1 MPCAEVMTAEIS
13 IKPDNLPT
21 LDYEKRLWSRGIQY
35 VAGLDEAGR
44 GCWAGP
50 VAAAAVIL
58 PAEKEIQKK
67 LAGVRDSKLMSAGQ
81 RTVWAEKIKS
91 AALSHGIGFSSHAE
105 IDRLGIVRATRLAM
119 ERALACLRVEPQFLL
134 LDYLLLPAVDLP
146 QTGLVHGDGLVLS
159 IAAASI
165 LAKTSRDE
173 WMATME
179 SLYPGYGFA
188 RNKGYG
194 TLQHRLNLK
203 RLGVSA
209 IHRQSFAP
217 VRQMLV

>member
-1 MPCAEVMTAEIS
+1 MPCADFMTAERS
-13 IKPDNLPT
+13 IKPNNLPT
-21 LDYEKRLWSRGIQY
+21 LEYEKRLWSRGIQY

-58 PAEKEIQKK
+58 PAEKGIQKR
-67 LAGVRDSKLMSAGQ
+67 LAGVRDSKQMSATQ
-81 RTVWAEKIKS
+81 RTLWAEKIRCT
-91 AALSHGIGFSSHAE
+91 ALSHGVGFSSHAE
-105 IDRLGIVRATRLAM
+105 IDRLGIVQATRLAM

-134 LDYLLLPAVDLP
+134 LDYLVLPAVELP

-173 WMATME
+173 WMAAMD
-179 SLYPGYGFA
+179 SQYPGYGFA
-188 RNKGYG
+188 RHKGYG
-194 TLQHRLNLK
+194 TIQHRLNLK

-209 IHRQSFAP
+209 IHRRSFAP
-217 VRQMLV
+217 IRQMLS

>member
-1 MPCAEVMTAEIS
+1 MTVKGN
-13 IKPDNLPT
+13 IKPNNLPT

-58 PAEKEIQKK
+58 PAEKGIQKK
-67 LAGVRDSKLMSAGQ
+67 LAGVRDSKQMSAAQ
-81 RTVWAEKIKS
+81 RTLWAEKIKD
-91 AALSHGIGFSSHAE
+91 AAVCYGVGFSSHAE
-105 IDRLGIVRATRLAM
+105 IDLFGIVRATRQAM
-119 ERALACLRVEPQFLL
+119 ERALACLQLEPQFLL

-146 QTGLVHGDGLVLS
+146 QMGLVHGDQLVLS

-173 WMATME
+173 WMAAVE
-179 SLYPGYGFA
+179 LKYPGYGFA
-188 RNKGYG
+188 SNKGYG

-209 IHRQSFAP
+209 IHRHSFAP
-217 VRQMLV
+217 VRQMLA

>member
-1 MPCAEVMTAEIS
+1 MTAEGS
-13 IKPDNLPT
+13 IKPNNLPT
-21 LDYEKRLWSRGIQY
+21 LDYEKRLWSRGIQT

-58 PAEKEIQKK
+58 PAEKGIQKK
-67 LAGVRDSKLMSAGQ
+67 LAGVRDSKQMGAVQ
-81 RTVWAEKIKS
+81 RNLWAEKIKCI
-91 AALSHGIGFSSHAE
+91 ALSYGVGFSSHTE

-119 ERALACLRVEPQFLL
+119 ERALACLQVEPQFLL
-134 LDYLLLPAVDLP
+134 LDYLLLPSVDLP

-173 WMATME
+173 WMAAME
-179 SLYPGYGFA
+179 LQYPGYGFA
-188 RNKGYG
+188 RHKGYG
-194 TLQHRLNLK
+194 TLQHSLNLR
-203 RLGVSA
+203 RLGVSV
-209 IHRQSFAP
+209 IHRHSFAP

>member
-1 MPCAEVMTAEIS
+1 MTAKSS
-13 IKPDNLPT
+13 IKPNNLPT
-21 LDYEKRLWSRGIQY
+21 LDYEKRLWSRGIQT

-58 PAEKEIQKK
+58 PPEKGIQKK
-67 LAGVRDSKLMSAGQ
+67 LAGVRDSKQMSAVQ
-81 RTVWAEKIKS
+81 RTLWAEKIRCT
-91 AALSHGIGFSSHAE
+91 ALCNGVGFSSSAE
-105 IDRLGIVRATRLAM
+105 IDQLGIVRATCLAM

-146 QTGLVHGDGLVLS
+146 QMGLVHGDGLVLS

-173 WMATME
+173 WMAAME
-179 SLYPGYGFA
+179 SQYPGYGFA
-188 RNKGYG
+188 SNKGYG
-194 TLQHRLNLK
+194 TLQHRMNLK

-209 IHRQSFAP
+209 IHRSSFAP

>member
-1 MPCAEVMTAEIS
+1 MTAES
-13 IKPDNLPT
+13 IKKPKCLPT

-50 VAAAAVIL
+50 VAAGAVIL
-58 PAEKEIQKK
+58 PAEKGIQKK
-67 LAGVRDSKLMSAGQ
+67 LAGVRDSKLMNAGQ
-81 RTVWAEKIKS
+81 RTLWAEKIKR
-91 AALSHGIGFSSHAE
+91 AAISHGVGFSSHAE

-119 ERALACLRVEPQFLL
+119 ERALACLLVDPQFLL

-146 QTGLVHGDGLVLS
+146 QMGLVHGDGLVLS

-165 LAKTSRDE
+165 LAKTNRDE
-173 WMATME
+173 WMAAME
-179 SLYPGYGFA
+179 SQYPGYGFA
-188 RNKGYG
+188 SNKGYG

>member
-1 MPCAEVMTAEIS
+1 MLCADDMTAERA
-13 IKPDNLPT
+13 IKVNSFPT
-21 LDYEKRLWSRGIQY
+21 LGYEKRLWSRGIAY

-58 PAEKEIQKK
+58 PEEKGIQKK
-67 LAGVRDSKLMSAGQ
+67 LAGVRDSKQMSAPQ
-81 RTVWAEKIKS
+81 RTWWAEKIKVN
-91 AALSHGIGFSSHAE
+91 ACCYGIGFSSAAE
-105 IDRLGIVRATRLAM
+105 IDQLGIVRATRQAM
-119 ERALACLRVEPQFLL
+119 ERALACLRVQPQYLL

-146 QTGLVHGDGLVLS
+146 QMGLVHGDGLVLS

-173 WMATME
+173 WMAAME
-179 SLYPGYGFA
+179 TQYPGYGFA
-188 RNKGYG
+188 RHKGYG
-194 TLQHRLNLK
+194 TLQHRMNLK

-217 VRQMLV
+217 VRTMLV

>member
-1 MPCAEVMTAEIS
+1 MTAEGS
-13 IKPDNLPT
+13 IKPNILPT

-58 PAEKEIQKK
+58 PAEKWIQKR
-67 LAGVRDSKLMSAGQ
+67 LAGVRDSKQMSATQ
-81 RTVWAEKIKS
+81 RTLWAEKIKH
-91 AALSHGIGFSSHAE
+91 AALCHGVGFSSHAE

-119 ERALACLRVEPQFLL
+119 ERALACLLVDPQFLL
-134 LDYLLLPAVDLP
+134 LDYLVLPAVELP

-165 LAKTSRDE
+165 LAKISRDE
-173 WMATME
+173 WMAEME
-179 SLYPGYGFA
+179 SQYPGYGFA
-188 RNKGYG
+188 SNKGYG